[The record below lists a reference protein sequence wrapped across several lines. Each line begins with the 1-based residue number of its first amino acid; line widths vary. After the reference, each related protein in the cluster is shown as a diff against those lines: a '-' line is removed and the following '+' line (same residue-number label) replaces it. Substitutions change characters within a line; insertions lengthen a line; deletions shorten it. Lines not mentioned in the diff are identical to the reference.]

1 MMTELTII
9 VIALIPLLV
18 VSALVFYLLT
28 RQRDMERSSARLDT
42 RLEEQG
48 KRGDALAAQLSGQ
61 ARDNEEVVRRLDQDM
76 REQLSHTRQ
85 DQQQAAHQLQ
95 EALSERFGELREG
108 LERQHAES
116 YRSLQGT
123 LQSSA
128 DRVQLSSCYRARAQ
142 C

>member
-1 MMTELTII
+1 MNELTII

-28 RQRDMERSSARLDT
+28 RQRDMERSSVRLDT

-61 ARDNEEVVRRLDQDM
+61 ARDNEEVVRRLDLDV

-95 EALSERFGELREG
+95 EALSGRFGELREG

-116 YRSLQGT
+116 HRSLHAVVPWRET
-123 LQSSA
+123 NS
-128 DRVQLSSCYRARAQ
+128 
-142 C
+142 